1 MQLPSVPGLFRRLT
15 LIRSVIKRQRKI
27 VYQHFKDYKELLFAK
42 SSKKCIRR
50 RKFLNLV
57 ELFGFVIFEKKKKQL
72 LRKEV
77 FEKIKFDN
85 IKIKSSFFIN
95 IPLFRNVTT
104 LQASSIFLY
113 IFIPYYEKDKRFK
126 SERNFEIFKKK
137 NARKSKEHESV
148 SSVNLRPT
156 SSPPLIQLPSHRD
169 YQRGIETGK
178 QDFRCNDLIEANRI
192 EASRS

>member
-85 IKIKSSFFIN
+85 IKIKFSFFIN

-137 NARKSKEHESV
+137 THE
-148 SSVNLRPT
+148 NPKNT
-156 SSPPLIQLPSHRD
+156 SQFRQLIFVLVAPFNSIALP
-169 YQRGIETGK
+169 
-178 QDFRCNDLIEANRI
+178 
-192 EASRS
+192 

>member
-50 RKFLNLV
+50 KFLNLV

-85 IKIKSSFFIN
+85 IKIKFSFFIN

-113 IFIPYYEKDKRFK
+113 FYSILRKR
-126 SERNFEIFKKK
+126 
-137 NARKSKEHESV
+137 
-148 SSVNLRPT
+148 
-156 SSPPLIQLPSHRD
+156 
-169 YQRGIETGK
+169 
-178 QDFRCNDLIEANRI
+178 
-192 EASRS
+192 

>member
-72 LRKEV
+72 LRKRKGI

-85 IKIKSSFFIN
+85 IKIKFSFFIN

-113 IFIPYYEKDKRFK
+113 FYSILRKR
-126 SERNFEIFKKK
+126 
-137 NARKSKEHESV
+137 
-148 SSVNLRPT
+148 
-156 SSPPLIQLPSHRD
+156 
-169 YQRGIETGK
+169 
-178 QDFRCNDLIEANRI
+178 
-192 EASRS
+192 

>member
-1 MQLPSVPGLFRRLT
+1 ML
-15 LIRSVIKRQRKI
+15 
-27 VYQHFKDYKELLFAK
+27 QHFKHH
-42 SSKKCIRR
+42 
-50 RKFLNLV
+50 
-57 ELFGFVIFEKKKKQL
+57 Q
-72 LRKEV
+72 
-77 FEKIKFDN
+77 
-85 IKIKSSFFIN
+85 FF
-95 IPLFRNVTT
+95 
-104 LQASSIFLY
+104 Y

-156 SSPPLIQLPSHRD
+156 SSPTLIQLPSHRD

>member
-85 IKIKSSFFIN
+85 IKIKFSFFIN

-113 IFIPYYEKDKRFK
+113 FYSILRKR
-126 SERNFEIFKKK
+126 
-137 NARKSKEHESV
+137 
-148 SSVNLRPT
+148 
-156 SSPPLIQLPSHRD
+156 
-169 YQRGIETGK
+169 
-178 QDFRCNDLIEANRI
+178 
-192 EASRS
+192 

>member
-72 LRKEV
+72 LRKRKGI

-85 IKIKSSFFIN
+85 IKIKSSFFIKKSYTSLSQCYN
-95 IPLFRNVTT
+95 TSSIINF
-104 LQASSIFLY
+104 SIFLFH
-113 IFIPYYEKDKRFK
+113 ITKKIKDSNRK
-126 SERNFEIFKKK
+126 EISKKK
-137 NARKSKEHESV
+137 THE
-148 SSVNLRPT
+148 NPKNT
-156 SSPPLIQLPSHRD
+156 SQFRQLIFVLVAPFNSIALP
-169 YQRGIETGK
+169 
-178 QDFRCNDLIEANRI
+178 
-192 EASRS
+192 

>member
-72 LRKEV
+72 LRKGI

-85 IKIKSSFFIN
+85 IKIKSFFFIN
-95 IPLFRNVTT
+95 IVSFAM
-104 LQASSIFLY
+104 LQRFKHHQFFYIFLFH
-113 IFIPYYEKDKRFK
+113 ITKKIKDSNRK
-126 SERNFEIFKKK
+126 EISKFSKKK
-137 NARKSKEHESV
+137 RTKIQRIRV
-148 SSVNLRPT
+148 SFVS
-156 SSPPLIQLPSHRD
+156 
-169 YQRGIETGK
+169 
-178 QDFRCNDLIEANRI
+178 
-192 EASRS
+192 

>member
-72 LRKEV
+72 LRKRKGI

-85 IKIKSSFFIN
+85 IKIKSSFYKYTSLSQCYDTSSIIN
-95 IPLFRNVTT
+95 F
-104 LQASSIFLY
+104 SIFLFH
-113 IFIPYYEKDKRFK
+113 ITKKIKDSNRK
-126 SERNFEIFKKK
+126 EISKFSKKK
-137 NARKSKEHESV
+137 THENPKNTSQFRQLIFV
-148 SSVNLRPT
+148 QPRRP
-156 SSPPLIQLPSHRD
+156 L
-169 YQRGIETGK
+169 
-178 QDFRCNDLIEANRI
+178 
-192 EASRS
+192 

>member
-42 SSKKCIRR
+42 SSKKCKR

-85 IKIKSSFFIN
+85 IKIKSSFFIKKSYTSLSQCYN
-95 IPLFRNVTT
+95 TSSIINF
-104 LQASSIFLY
+104 SIFLFH
-113 IFIPYYEKDKRFK
+113 ITKKIKDSNRK
-126 SERNFEIFKKK
+126 EISKFLKKK
-137 NARKSKEHESV
+137 KRTKIQRTRV
-148 SSVNLRPT
+148 SFVS
-156 SSPPLIQLPSHRD
+156 
-169 YQRGIETGK
+169 
-178 QDFRCNDLIEANRI
+178 
-192 EASRS
+192 

>member
-95 IPLFRNVTT
+95 KSYTSLSQCYNTSSIINF
-104 LQASSIFLY
+104 SIFLFH
-113 IFIPYYEKDKRFK
+113 ITKKIKDSNRK
-126 SERNFEIFKKK
+126 EISKFSKKK
-137 NARKSKEHESV
+137 THENPKNTSQFRQLIFV
-148 SSVNLRPT
+148 QPRRP
-156 SSPPLIQLPSHRD
+156 L
-169 YQRGIETGK
+169 
-178 QDFRCNDLIEANRI
+178 
-192 EASRS
+192 

>member
-72 LRKEV
+72 LRKRKGI

-95 IPLFRNVTT
+95 KSYTSLSQCYNTSSIINF
-104 LQASSIFLY
+104 SIFLFH
-113 IFIPYYEKDKRFK
+113 ITKKIKDSNRKEISKFK
-126 SERNFEIFKKK
+126 KKKK

-148 SSVNLRPT
+148 SSVNLRPRR
-156 SSPPLIQLPSHRD
+156 PL
-169 YQRGIETGK
+169 
-178 QDFRCNDLIEANRI
+178 
-192 EASRS
+192 